1 MFPSVWCFGTGMS
14 CVDGCTHSR
23 VVYII
28 QYLNVHPLWAQP
40 LHCAG
45 PSLLSHPTAVTFH
58 PAISHLAK
66 FYITPTLNMTIK
78 RQLMV
83 LSFHKTLHRIK
94 VKRWYIEFAF
104 LALAGAQEMI
114 EVCLSVR
121 LKPVLGVIPEIL
133 RLLHYKVSNNRRTK
147 V

>member
-1 MFPSVWCFGTGMS
+1 
-14 CVDGCTHSR
+14 
-23 VVYII
+23 
-28 QYLNVHPLWAQP
+28 
-40 LHCAG
+40 
-45 PSLLSHPTAVTFH
+45 
-58 PAISHLAK
+58 
-66 FYITPTLNMTIK
+66 
-78 RQLMV
+78 MV

-121 LKPVLGVIPEIL
+121 HKPVLGVIPEIL